1 MCLKFLTTRDTTELK
16 IFLSYAHED
25 GQAADRFVKAL
36 RAREWQVFW
45 DQDIPSG
52 ADWELIIDRELS
64 TSFVYIVMWSKNS
77 VDEQGNV
84 ASAGLEKEVQY
95 AAERDRL
102 FQVVLD
108 PIVKPPQQFA
118 KAHATDLSY
127 WNGDPLDEKITAV
140 LSTIDA
146 MAVCHKGI
154 SRDIQVKR
162 PIQLRKKAH

>member
-1 MCLKFLTTRDTTELK
+1 MEPTKDTAELK

-36 RAREWQVFW
+36 RARDWQVFW

-52 ADWELIIDRELS
+52 ADWELIIDRELNA
-64 TSFVYIVMWSKNS
+64 SFVYIVLWSKYS
-77 VDEQGNV
+77 VSAQGNI
-84 ASAGLEKEVQY
+84 ASEGLEKEVQY
-95 AAERDRL
+95 AAKRDRL

-108 PIVKPPQQFA
+108 PTVKPPQQFA

-127 WNGDPLDEKITAV
+127 WNGDPQDDKITAV

-146 MAVCHKGI
+146 MAVFHKGI
-154 SRDIQVKR
+154 SRDIQVMR
-162 PIQLRKKAH
+162 PIQLRKRAH